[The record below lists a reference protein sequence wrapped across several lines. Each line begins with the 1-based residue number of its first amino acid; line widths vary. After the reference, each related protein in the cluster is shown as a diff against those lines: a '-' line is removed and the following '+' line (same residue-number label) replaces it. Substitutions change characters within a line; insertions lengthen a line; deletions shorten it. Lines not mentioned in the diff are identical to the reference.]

1 MNSTFFKIP
10 TIPLFSHIY
19 IKPCKKSGIVDVL
32 NSRRLKFDASKT
44 GWQDKALCRNFQ
56 FESFWTAGLTGEKCK
71 CYCKFLFFQVQSHT
85 MTCIVG
91 IPNPIFSYD
100 HPPTGLHNASSKSSN
115 LQLTGDS
122 GSNAWWYCLI
132 LIAFK
137 CKYKFFFVNDI
148 YFRTSSFISRK
159 LKKNG
164 KYLVNL

>member
-1 MNSTFFKIP
+1 
-10 TIPLFSHIY
+10 
-19 IKPCKKSGIVDVL
+19 
-32 NSRRLKFDASKT
+32 
-44 GWQDKALCRNFQ
+44 
-56 FESFWTAGLTGEKCK
+56 
-71 CYCKFLFFQVQSHT
+71 

-164 KYLVNL
+164 KYLVNLQFSNYYLFTTYLLVWYHGSGFSWHRKIPKFKDSFVSVILTPNLHMVLREYNFTNVRSHALKIYAPIPLIT